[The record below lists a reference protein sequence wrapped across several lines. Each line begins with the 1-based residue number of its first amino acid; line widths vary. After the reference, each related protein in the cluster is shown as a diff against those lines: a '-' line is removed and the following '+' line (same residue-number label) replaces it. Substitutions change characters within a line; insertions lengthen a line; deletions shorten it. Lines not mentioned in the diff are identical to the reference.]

1 MALAV
6 LKRHHPVPYMRH
18 EHGFTVPVL
27 DSRYREHTA
36 LVFIKRN
43 DLRHASVVT
52 EWTCLQEVARRI
64 TKTQVEVENG
74 EGEEGLAHEVR
85 SGSLY

>member
-1 MALAV
+1 M
-6 LKRHHPVPYMRH
+6 
-18 EHGFTVPVL
+18 VPVVL
-27 DSRYREHTA
+27 ESRSREHTA

-43 DLRHASVVT
+43 DLHHAS
-52 EWTCLQEVARRI
+52 TCLQEVARRI

-85 SGSLY
+85 SGSLF

>member
-52 EWTCLQEVARRI
+52 E
-64 TKTQVEVENG
+64 
-74 EGEEGLAHEVR
+74 
-85 SGSLY
+85 